1 MVGQENYDGHNFFA
15 LGRMNVNI
23 KVRKLVCFTL
33 ICGSGVAFATSGK
46 VTISSPAD
54 GAMVGSKEPVK
65 VSYEADP
72 GTDGDHLHLYADGQ
86 KVDVIHQLKG
96 TAEVPP
102 LAPGKHK
109 ICLVVNTKGH
119 VSTGAEGCVNVTSK

>member
-1 MVGQENYDGHNFFA
+1 MNNKIIRTVVLTA
-15 LGRMNVNI
+15 LLGGSS
-23 KVRKLVCFTL
+23 LVL
-33 ICGSGVAFATSGK
+33 AAGGK

-54 GAMVGSKEPVK
+54 GATVDSKAPVK

-72 GTDGDHLHLYADGQ
+72 GPDGDHLHLYADGK

-109 ICLVVNTKGH
+109 ICLAVNTTGH
-119 VSTGAEGCVNVTSK
+119 VPTGVEGCVNVTSK